1 MCQGREVQGTRLMA
15 PGTGQSPVGLGRTAW
30 PGEEDEAMLSGQ
42 VTEGVNGTPTDTL
55 AHKAHDVGLGPG
67 LGLLTGIQPGFGD
80 VCWARGGPGGGLWG
94 ETDPRTSSHHSHMAL
109 S

>member
-42 VTEGVNGTPTDTL
+42 VTEGVT
-55 AHKAHDVGLGPG
+55 VGVPL
-67 LGLLTGIQPGFGD
+67 
-80 VCWARGGPGGGLWG
+80 
-94 ETDPRTSSHHSHMAL
+94 
-109 S
+109 